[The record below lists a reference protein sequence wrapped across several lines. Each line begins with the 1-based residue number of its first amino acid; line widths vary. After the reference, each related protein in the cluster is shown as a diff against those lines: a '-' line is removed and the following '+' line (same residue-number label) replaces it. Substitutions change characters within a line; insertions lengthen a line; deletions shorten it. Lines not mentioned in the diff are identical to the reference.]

1 MGMGLRLRRKVI
13 SKSKTGASNDDV
25 KGGGGMT
32 TINLDKRREVI
43 SSPVNVQISTKQM
56 FVKSR
61 EMEKEVAIEPRKKAP
76 IKE

>member
-1 MGMGLRLRRKVI
+1 MGLRMKVI
-13 SKSKTGASNDDV
+13 SKSPTGASNDNI
-25 KGGGGMT
+25 KGEGGT
-32 TINLDKRREVI
+32 VEINLDKRREVI